1 MLTKVLGQIFHN
13 NYTLN
18 FESNSIVLFGA
29 KDCTVC
35 MALSLEPRP
44 SLTGAF
50 TSRIVIL
57 GPSIVQLYFFA
68 LPKKVNKKR

>member
-18 FESNSIVLFGA
+18 FESNSIVLFGV

-35 MALSLEPRP
+35 MALSLEPRSP

-57 GPSIVQLYFFA
+57 D
-68 LPKKVNKKR
+68 LPGSFSYTFLHCQKK